1 LNSLHNRLRVTL
13 SEAFRP
19 LSAGTAG
26 FVLLLALVVA
36 APLPYGGILPGGSFL
51 IEILAFSAAG
61 MAMLS
66 RSPARPLGAARL
78 PLSALAGIA
87 ALGVLQLLPLPPRLL
102 GFLSPVSAK
111 VYAETAEILGLFG
124 APIRFAPCVSIAP
137 TETSSTV
144 LLVLA
149 YLAAFLAAFR
159 LLQGRA
165 RRRVFFAAVF
175 LSALGQIAGAVATE
189 PAGERKHGSFVNAD
203 HLAGYLEIA
212 LVLSFA
218 VVWIAISH
226 GRDAARHLADRAERV
241 ERRLLPVSLAIL
253 LWGTVAA
260 GVGLT
265 KSRGGILASL
275 LTALLLLALLVL
287 RSRFGRRRR
296 AATVGAF
303 ALIAG
308 LLFVSLAIENVAIL
322 RFLDSD
328 LRDFTAD
335 TRAQIWRRSLDAWR
349 EFPVLGSGLGTYR
362 EAFRR
367 VQWRDSLCLVDQ
379 AHSDSLQLLVTA
391 GALGTALGAAALV
404 AGVLLLLRAGQRQA
418 HREER
423 VFTAAGL
430 CALVSLTL
438 HGLVEFNFSL
448 PAVPVTLAAVLG
460 AAWSAGLFREKDAA
474 TGSGLG
480 PKSG

>member
-1 LNSLHNRLRVTL
+1 MNSLHNRVRVTL

-26 FVLLLALVVA
+26 FVLLLALVLA

-66 RSPARPLGAARL
+66 RGEERPLGAALL
-78 PLSALAGIA
+78 PFSILAGIA
-87 ALGVLQLLPLPPRLL
+87 ALGVLQLIPLPSRLL
-102 GFLSPVSAK
+102 SALSPVSNK
-111 VYAETAEILGLFG
+111 VYSETAEILGLFG
-124 APIRFAPCVSIAP
+124 RPARFAPCVSIAP
-137 TETSSTV
+137 TETASTV

-159 LLQGRA
+159 LLEGRA

-175 LSALGQIAGAVATE
+175 LAALAQIALAVATE
-189 PAGERKHGSFVNAD
+189 PAGDRKHGSFVNPD

-212 LVLSFA
+212 LVLAFA
-218 VVWIAISH
+218 VVWLAISY
-226 GRDAARHLADRAERV
+226 GRDATRHLADRAERV

-275 LTALLLLALLVL
+275 LTALLLLALLAR
-287 RSRFGRRRR
+287 RSRPGRRRR
-296 AATVGAF
+296 AATLGAL
-303 ALIAG
+303 ALLAG
-308 LLFVSLAIENVAIL
+308 LVFVALAIENVAIL
-322 RFLDSD
+322 RFLESD
-328 LRDFTAD
+328 PRELSAD
-335 TRAQIWRRSLDAWR
+335 TRVQLWRLSLDAWR
-349 EFPVLGSGLGTYR
+349 QFPVLGSGLGTFR

-367 VQWRDSLCLVDQ
+367 VQPRDFSGLVEQ
-379 AHSDSLQLLVTA
+379 AHSDPLQLLVTG
-391 GALGTALGAAALV
+391 GAVGAALGAVALA
-404 AGVLLLLRAGQRQA
+404 AGVVLLLRAVPAQA
-418 HREER
+418 SREER
-423 VFTAAGL
+423 AFTAAGL

-438 HGLVEFNFSL
+438 HGLVDFNFSL

-460 AAWSAGLFREKDAA
+460 AAWAASLFGPNEAA
-474 TGSGLG
+474 TTGRG